1 MKYLLMV
8 VLLFSLVLC
17 SGFAF
22 SVAFSSFYDGQELSY
37 TCEVSPEACA
47 TYISGVADA
56 GRGTTWDGVPYC
68 VPMGVS
74 SGQLNK
80 VVIKFLNDHP
90 ESLHFAAASLTQRAL
105 LEAFPCE

>member
-22 SVAFSSFYDGQELSY
+22 SVAFSSFYNGQELSY
-37 TCEVSPEACA
+37 VCEANPEACA

-56 GRGTTWDGVPYC
+56 TRGTTWDGVPYYM
-68 VPMGVS
+68 PMGVS
-74 SGQLNK
+74 GGQLNK

-90 ESLHFAAASLTQRAL
+90 ESLHFPAASLTQSAL
-105 LEAFPCE
+105 LEAFPCD